1 MQDCI
6 FCNIIKKE
14 IPSSIE
20 YEDENVM
27 VFHDIRPKA
36 ALHLLIVPKK
46 HIESVNHAQEE
57 DKGLMG
63 ECIMVAQKVAA
74 QKALQGYKLHINVG
88 KEGGQEVGHV
98 HMHLLAGPFFTHA
111 NSEL

>member
-1 MQDCI
+1 MPDCI
-6 FCNIIKKE
+6 FCKIIRKE

-20 YEDENVM
+20 YEDENVV

-46 HIESVNHAQEE
+46 HIESVNQAQAE
-57 DKGLMG
+57 DKELMG

-74 QKALQGYKLHINVG
+74 QKALKGYKLHINVG
-88 KEGGQEVGHV
+88 REGGQEVDHTHV
-98 HMHLLAGPFFTHA
+98 HFLAGPFA
-111 NSEL
+111 NLSEL